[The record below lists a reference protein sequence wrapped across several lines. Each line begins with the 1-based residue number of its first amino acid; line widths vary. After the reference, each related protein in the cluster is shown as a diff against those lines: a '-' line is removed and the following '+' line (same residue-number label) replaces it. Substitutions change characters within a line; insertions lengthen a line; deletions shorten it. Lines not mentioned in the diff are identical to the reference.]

1 MIRIR
6 PEQDD
11 DIASITNVTLAAFSN
26 WREGYEPMEHR
37 IIKRLR
43 QLGDLAISLV
53 AVTGDNLVGHVAMS
67 PVRISSGDQGWFGLG
82 PVSVLPDW
90 QRRGIG
96 SLLIDT
102 ALDQLKVRNAA
113 GCVVLGEPDLYQR
126 FGFRHHSG
134 LMLPGF
140 PAEYFLAQSFR
151 NEVPTGTVTYSSAF
165 GLE

>member
-1 MIRIR
+1 
-6 PEQDD
+6 
-11 DIASITNVTLAAFSN
+11 
-26 WREGYEPMEHR
+26 WREGYEPTEHR

-140 PAEYFLAQSFR
+140 PAEYFL
-151 NEVPTGTVTYSSAF
+151 
-165 GLE
+165 